1 MARPPKIRS
10 REVVGRAGK
19 VNSSSTPGTASRSNR
34 RATAP
39 TTLSAGVLLLISR
52 ARSRRACSSSG
63 VRLMSYS
70 IGLRRGAPLFEAFY
84 LFAVEFDRGGAADD
98 RHRHLVSRLFAMEL
112 LNPPVE
118 ACDRPGRHLALLS
131 LFIL

>member
-1 MARPPKIRS
+1 LSGSTVRAAAVIACAMTCPPKIRS

-19 VNSSSTPGTASRSNR
+19 VNSSSRPGTASRSNR

-63 VRLMSYS
+63 VSMVMTT
-70 IGLRRGAPLFEAFY
+70 A
-84 LFAVEFDRGGAADD
+84 
-98 RHRHLVSRLFAMEL
+98 
-112 LNPPVE
+112 
-118 ACDRPGRHLALLS
+118 
-131 LFIL
+131 